1 MDLEDIRNRLN
12 LELRSLLTLID
23 MIDGVSKDYP
33 DYELMS
39 NSSEQEYLLQ
49 QLTLA
54 TEAKEKL
61 LAIFK
66 D

>member
-1 MDLEDIRNRLN
+1 MSLDDVRNELN
-12 LELRSLLTLID
+12 LELRALLTLID
-23 MIDGVSKDYP
+23 MIDGISKEYP

-49 QLTLA
+49 QLKLA

-66 D
+66 N